1 MTCGCPIKEHAPLA
15 GLVARLRDDYE
26 RGYLSRRDACTVT
39 FGALD
44 AWPTAWERA
53 RAKRKRESD
62 ELEAMLKTMGAL
74 K

>member
-15 GLVARLRDDYE
+15 GVVSRLRDDYE

-39 FGALD
+39 FGAIE
-44 AWPTAWERA
+44 AWGTAWDRA
-53 RAKRKRESD
+53 RARRKREG
-62 ELEAMLKTMGAL
+62 EEQEEILRALGAL